1 MSTKCHICVEQINA
15 YSSVYQCGSGST
27 SYTFHQTCFEE
38 IARIKTENKNL
49 KIERKGLRDVYD
61 ALIKRYSIV
70 EDLCDL
76 KTEECKKKNKLIN
89 ELMTFKLEID
99 LVTKQ
104 QSERIQTLENEL
116 ITLKGFNLSSF
127 LIKYYS
133 CFSRF
138 FWN

>member
-1 MSTKCHICVEQINA
+1 M
-15 YSSVYQCGSGST
+15 
-27 SYTFHQTCFEE
+27 
-38 IARIKTENKNL
+38 

-99 LVTKQ
+99 LVTRKEK
-104 QSERIQTLENEL
+104 ERIQTLENEL
-116 ITLKGFNLSSF
+116 ITLKG
-127 LIKYYS
+127 Y
-133 CFSRF
+133 F
-138 FWN
+138 FDYFF